1 MKRTIEVP
9 QLEFTDWY
17 PWVDRKS
24 IKNSKYPGIYM
35 VAISNKD
42 LSGQRPQYEDV
53 SYIGMTNSHK
63 GLQGRWY
70 QFYQSIRGKS
80 GHSGGNTVY
89 KVLGHYDTWQENLFV
104 CALPV
109 ICNPV
114 SPVENDLVEMGKVAF
129 LEYDAFA
136 VFFKAI
142 PDLKKPR
149 FNKK

>member
-1 MKRTIEVP
+1 M
-9 QLEFTDWY
+9 
-17 PWVDRKS
+17 
-24 IKNSKYPGIYM
+24 M
-35 VAISNKD
+35 AISSKN
-42 LSGQRPQYEDV
+42 LVGHQPLYEDV
-53 SYIGMTNSHK
+53 SYIGMTNAYK

-89 KVLGHYDTWQENLFV
+89 DKLGHYDTWTEILYV

-114 SPVENDLVEMGKVAF
+114 YPSAQDFIKMGIVAF

-136 VFFKAI
+136 AFMKAV
-142 PDLKKPR
+142 PEQKKPR
-149 FNKK
+149 FNTK

>member
-1 MKRTIEVP
+1 MTRKIDFPDLV
-9 QLEFTDWY
+9 FSDWY
-17 PWVDRKS
+17 PWDDRKS

-35 VAISNKD
+35 IAISDKD
-42 LSGQRPQYEDV
+42 LSGEQPQYEEV

-70 QFYQSIRGKS
+70 QFYQSVRGKS

-89 KVLGHYDTWQENLFV
+89 KELGHYDTWPETLFV

-114 SPVENDLVEMGKVAF
+114 SPVENDLIEMGKVAF

-136 VFFKAI
+136 AFFKAI

>member
-1 MKRTIEVP
+1 MARNIEFP
-9 QLEFTDWY
+9 ELKFSEWY
-17 PWVDRKS
+17 SWANRRDIEGS
-24 IKNSKYPGIYM
+24 EYPGVYM
-35 VAISNKD
+35 IAISDKE
-42 LSGQRPQYEDV
+42 LSGQRPQYLDV

-63 GLQGRWY
+63 GLEGRWY

-80 GHSGGNTVY
+80 GHSGGRTVY
-89 KVLGHYDTWQENLFV
+89 KKIGHYDTWLEDLFV

-109 ICNPV
+109 ICNTV
-114 SPVENDLVEMGKVAF
+114 SPTENDLIEMGKVAF

-136 VFFKAI
+136 AFYLAI